1 MAVIFGSRGK
11 DILKGTAGNDL
22 IFAGRGDDHV
32 EGGAGNDWL
41 LGDSGRDTLLGGDG
55 NDHLMGGRDVD
66 FMDGGSG
73 NDVFYFRGR
82 YDAEDLAYGG
92 EGVDKIVNIHCS
104 NLTFETFDGRAQS
117 IEIVDARWRDID
129 GTHRDNV
136 LDFRGT
142 TLVNFRLIDANGGDD
157 VVYGSEGGETI
168 QGDGGNDRLYGE
180 GGDDNIDGGRGRDTI
195 EGGAGDD
202 VLRGGRDRDV
212 IRGGEGDDT
221 ILHSAYEDWQD
232 EIDGGAG
239 YDSLVNVGWRNMKLD
254 SFGPDNSIERIDAK
268 WRDIDGTNGDN
279 VLDFRETELDRVRK
293 IDAEDGDDVVY
304 GSQDGDVIEGD
315 RGDDRLYGEGGDD
328 EIDGGRGRDVIE
340 GGEGDDVLRGGRDR
354 DVIRGGEGD
363 DTILHSAYE
372 DWQDEIDG
380 GEGYD
385 SLVNAGGRSMK
396 LENFGPDNSIERIDA
411 RCRDIDGTD
420 GANVLDFSETE
431 LRHVNRIDA
440 EDGDDVVI
448 GSRGRDTIE
457 GDDGDDTLDG
467 GAGSDKVYAGDD
479 DDVVIHRASENQ
491 DSRDYYDG
499 GRGTDTLRLVV
510 TREVFESEAFQADLA
525 RYEDFLSENSKPWSN
540 CGRSFEFETMDLKVR
555 NFERVEVVL
564 EDEEPGDNTP
574 PVAQDD
580 SFAVDEGSTMTG
592 DVVANDHD
600 GDGHSLSVTA
610 INGAAVTDGQQ
621 VQLSSGALLTVN
633 AGGTFAYATNGQFE
647 SLGAGQ
653 TFVETFTYTISD
665 GHGGSATATATITV
679 NGVNDDPTAAAD
691 LAAVSEDGTVSVDVL
706 ANDSDVDNGDSLS
719 LAGVDGSDTVGSV
732 SIVNGQVVYDPNG
745 QFESLAAGET
755 ATDSFSYTVADG
767 QGGSATATVTVTV
780 TGVNDG
786 PSAAADSAATDQD
799 SAVVVDVL
807 ANDSDPD
814 ASDTLSVTTAS
825 AGNGSVSING
835 DGTLTYTPDAGFVG
849 SDTISY
855 TISDGQGGSA
865 SATVSVTVNDVNDA
879 PVGQAD
885 AFNATEGNTLL
896 GNVLANDTD
905 ADGDSLS
912 VTAFNGSAGNV
923 GQQITLASGALL
935 TLSANGDLSFVTTN
949 AYEYLSQ
956 GQSTVETFTYEVSDG
971 RGGTATVTGTITVA
985 GANDDPVAA
994 ADAVAVSEDGSI
1006 AISVL
1011 ANDSDIDA
1019 NDTLSL
1025 DSVDGS
1031 GVQGSVSIVNGQ
1043 VVYDPSGQFEHL
1055 AEGQSAT
1062 ETFSYNVTDDKG
1074 GSATA
1079 TVTVTVTGVNDDPVA
1094 AADAVAV
1101 SEDGSASIAALGN
1114 DTDIDDGD
1122 VLQIT
1127 QVDGAAVTV
1136 GTPVTLASGAQ
1147 VTLNAD
1153 GTFSYDPNGRFESL
1167 NTGESGA
1174 DSFTYQVSDGHGG
1187 TATATVNVTVNG
1199 VNDAPVATDDAG
1211 VTDQDTALT
1220 IDVLGNDLDAE
1231 GQALS
1236 VTGVGAAAN
1245 GSVVVNADNTVTYTP
1260 NAGFSGSDSFTYSV
1274 SDGNG
1279 GSHSASV
1286 TVTVNPVAAPPSG
1299 PTVFNVGNLDGSD
1312 GFVLPAGM
1320 QHSSA
1325 PSGNMGSAISRAG
1338 DVNGDGFDDFL
1349 VSDPDAEL
1357 STFQPSF
1364 PASGGVSYL
1373 VFGSGNDF
1381 PSVFDVH
1388 PEPSDGTVIQ
1398 LFGAQRL
1405 GKAGTSVS
1413 GGGDIDGDGFADLII
1428 GEPGSGAGR
1437 VFVVQGGANLSS
1449 PQVGQSFTPN
1459 VPLEFLNDANQVG
1472 GTDTEGFEI
1481 VGESTGDGLGT
1492 SVAHAGDFDGD
1503 GLADFIIG
1511 APGGS
1516 GDTGSAYVIFDA
1528 SAAQSGQLRLADLE
1542 ANQGVKLVGFEADS
1556 DFGFSVAG
1564 AGDINGDGYADVI
1577 VGAHSASPG
1586 GQFTAGQAFVIFGSA
1601 SYAGSAGQA
1610 AQVVDVSTLDGSNG
1624 FVLNGINGGTTG
1636 SGDMAGY
1643 SVAVV
1648 GDVDGDGYDDLLVG
1662 ARLADAGGNADA
1674 GQAYLV
1680 YGGAGGFSATLDLQA
1695 LDGNNGFTI
1704 NGIAAFD
1711 NTGYSVGRAGDVN
1724 GDGLDDI
1731 IIGAQ
1736 GADPNGG
1743 FSGEAYLVY
1752 GQAGRSFSSFDLAD
1766 LRDTAAGGVNE
1777 GGQLGFVIEGAT
1789 SSDRVGS
1796 AVNGIGDINGDG
1808 FDDLAVGG
1816 RNAGS
1821 YTGESYVI
1829 FGGNFTG
1836 DVSQAGTAGDD
1847 VLTGGG
1853 GDDNMLGGAGNDTLS
1868 GGAGDDRIVG
1878 GSGNDSLTGGGG
1890 NDVYVFDTND
1900 GADTLED
1907 FQLYDGATQTG
1918 DRIDL
1923 SGVAGVESFADLNIQ
1938 DNAGDADIL
1947 LGNGHSIT
1955 LIGVNGSALD
1965 ADDFLF

>member
-1 MAVIFGSRGK
+1 M
-11 DILKGTAGNDL
+11 
-22 IFAGRGDDHV
+22 
-32 EGGAGNDWL
+32 
-41 LGDSGRDTLLGGDG
+41 
-55 NDHLMGGRDVD
+55 
-66 FMDGGSG
+66 
-73 NDVFYFRGR
+73 
-82 YDAEDLAYGG
+82 
-92 EGVDKIVNIHCS
+92 
-104 NLTFETFDGRAQS
+104 
-117 IEIVDARWRDID
+117 
-129 GTHRDNV
+129 
-136 LDFRGT
+136 
-142 TLVNFRLIDANGGDD
+142 
-157 VVYGSEGGETI
+157 
-168 QGDGGNDRLYGE
+168 
-180 GGDDNIDGGRGRDTI
+180 
-195 EGGAGDD
+195 
-202 VLRGGRDRDV
+202 
-212 IRGGEGDDT
+212 
-221 ILHSAYEDWQD
+221 
-232 EIDGGAG
+232 
-239 YDSLVNVGWRNMKLD
+239 
-254 SFGPDNSIERIDAK
+254 
-268 WRDIDGTNGDN
+268 
-279 VLDFRETELDRVRK
+279 
-293 IDAEDGDDVVY
+293 
-304 GSQDGDVIEGD
+304 
-315 RGDDRLYGEGGDD
+315 
-328 EIDGGRGRDVIE
+328 
-340 GGEGDDVLRGGRDR
+340 
-354 DVIRGGEGD
+354 
-363 DTILHSAYE
+363 
-372 DWQDEIDG
+372 
-380 GEGYD
+380 
-385 SLVNAGGRSMK
+385 
-396 LENFGPDNSIERIDA
+396 
-411 RCRDIDGTD
+411 
-420 GANVLDFSETE
+420 
-431 LRHVNRIDA
+431 
-440 EDGDDVVI
+440 
-448 GSRGRDTIE
+448 
-457 GDDGDDTLDG
+457 
-467 GAGSDKVYAGDD
+467 
-479 DDVVIHRASENQ
+479 
-491 DSRDYYDG
+491 
-499 GRGTDTLRLVV
+499 
-510 TREVFESEAFQADLA
+510 
-525 RYEDFLSENSKPWSN
+525 
-540 CGRSFEFETMDLKVR
+540 
-555 NFERVEVVL
+555 
-564 EDEEPGDNTP
+564 
-574 PVAQDD
+574 
-580 SFAVDEGSTMTG
+580 
-592 DVVANDHD
+592 
-600 GDGHSLSVTA
+600 
-610 INGAAVTDGQQ
+610 
-621 VQLSSGALLTVN
+621 
-633 AGGTFAYATNGQFE
+633 
-647 SLGAGQ
+647 
-653 TFVETFTYTISD
+653 
-665 GHGGSATATATITV
+665 
-679 NGVNDDPTAAAD
+679 
-691 LAAVSEDGTVSVDVL
+691 
-706 ANDSDVDNGDSLS
+706 
-719 LAGVDGSDTVGSV
+719 
-732 SIVNGQVVYDPNG
+732 
-745 QFESLAAGET
+745 
-755 ATDSFSYTVADG
+755 
-767 QGGSATATVTVTV
+767 
-780 TGVNDG
+780 
-786 PSAAADSAATDQD
+786 
-799 SAVVVDVL
+799 
-807 ANDSDPD
+807 
-814 ASDTLSVTTAS
+814 
-825 AGNGSVSING
+825 
-835 DGTLTYTPDAGFVG
+835 
-849 SDTISY
+849 
-855 TISDGQGGSA
+855 
-865 SATVSVTVNDVNDA
+865 
-879 PVGQAD
+879 
-885 AFNATEGNTLL
+885 
-896 GNVLANDTD
+896 
-905 ADGDSLS
+905 
-912 VTAFNGSAGNV
+912 
-923 GQQITLASGALL
+923 
-935 TLSANGDLSFVTTN
+935 
-949 AYEYLSQ
+949 
-956 GQSTVETFTYEVSDG
+956 
-971 RGGTATVTGTITVA
+971 
-985 GANDDPVAA
+985 
-994 ADAVAVSEDGSI
+994 
-1006 AISVL
+1006 
-1011 ANDSDIDA
+1011 
-1019 NDTLSL
+1019 
-1025 DSVDGS
+1025 
-1031 GVQGSVSIVNGQ
+1031 
-1043 VVYDPSGQFEHL
+1043 
-1055 AEGQSAT
+1055 
-1062 ETFSYNVTDDKG
+1062 
-1074 GSATA
+1074 
-1079 TVTVTVTGVNDDPVA
+1079 A